1 MEPVV
6 YTQYARRSKKGV
18 VYAPGSAAD
27 GYIIWKLCE
36 NYDGRARGG
45 ISKTWRY
52 VERGLSLDEAKALF
66 ERRLG
71 YRVYS

>member
-1 MEPVV
+1 
-6 YTQYARRSKKGV
+6 
-18 VYAPGSAAD
+18 
-27 GYIIWKLCE
+27 
-36 NYDGRARGG
+36 
-45 ISKTWRY
+45 